1 MIANGKP
8 LCPKK
13 ILNQFKNRRVNVWM
27 RGDQQ
32 RSFTGILTQ
41 VRGGWITVRNDK
53 SLNIKIR
60 LDLVG
65 EVEHAQPNYTV
76 TIPPAEPKP
85 QANITY
91 SDHTTPIKEDKKDG

>member
-1 MIANGKP
+1 
-8 LCPKK
+8 
-13 ILNQFKNRRVNVWM
+13 M

-53 SLNIKIR
+53 GINIKIR

-65 EVEHAQPNYTV
+65 EVEHAQPNFTV
-76 TIPPAEPKP
+76 TLPPEPPKSAGG
-85 QANITY
+85 QTTY
-91 SDHTTPIKEDKKDG
+91 SNRTVIKEEEDRE